1 MQLLIVDHSILILVQ
16 IAYIISLCASDAQ
29 EKSNAQVFVTQYLLC
44 SKPFTT
50 PSS

>member
-29 EKSNAQVFVTQYLLC
+29 EKSSGAAAA
-44 SKPFTT
+44 
-50 PSS
+50 